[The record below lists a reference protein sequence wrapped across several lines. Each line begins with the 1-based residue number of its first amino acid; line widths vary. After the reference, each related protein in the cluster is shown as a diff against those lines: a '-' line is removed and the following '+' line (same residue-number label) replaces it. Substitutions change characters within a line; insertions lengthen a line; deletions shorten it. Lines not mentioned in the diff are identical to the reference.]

1 MDNKHLEKIGKLL
14 RQAEKAGTDE
24 EAASFMAKAQML
36 STQHAIDL
44 EIARQHVASKEAR
57 KVPTIRKVTIG
68 EKGKRLL
75 ATYCELYLKIAA
87 ANDVKCDLAHNS
99 TYVIAYGFE
108 SDIDVV
114 DALYASLVTQMV
126 EASTA
131 YLRTGE
137 YKQETVERPVY
148 SRGTWS
154 YREFIGYEEKPISGI
169 TARKSFQEAFARRV
183 GTRLS
188 MARIEAI
195 ETMKAAEAAEET
207 KAAAEAKTESA
218 TVPTSTSTEL
228 VLVTKQLEI
237 KDFYKANSTAR
248 GSWRGGR
255 STGARSNYAS
265 SAGREAGERA
275 RLGGERALGG
285 GSRALTS

>member
-1 MDNKHLEKIGKLL
+1 MDNKHLERIGKLL
-14 RQAEKAGTDE
+14 RQAEKASTDD
-24 EAASFMAKAQML
+24 EAASYMAKAQML

-57 KVPTIRKVTIG
+57 KIPTIRRVTIG
-68 EKGKRLL
+68 ERGKRLL
-75 ATYCELYLKIAA
+75 ATYCQLYLAIAA

-114 DALYASLVTQMV
+114 DALYMSLVTQMV

-137 YKQETVERPVY
+137 YKQETVERAVY
-148 SRGTWS
+148 KGGWWD
-154 YREFIGYEEKPISGI
+154 YEEKPVSGI

-195 ETMKAAEAAEET
+195 EAMKSAESIHNVDPADIMNVEASAAT
-207 KAAAEAKTESA
+207 G
-218 TVPTSTSTEL
+218 TEL

-237 KDFYKANSTAR
+237 KDFYRANSNAR

-275 RLGGERALGG
+275 RLGGERSIGG